1 MKTLKITLAVLISFA
16 VSAIS
21 FAGEL
26 TVTGSA
32 KATYSIRAGE
42 STTAALNSGKGIG
55 IANEFS
61 LGASG
66 EAAGVSW
73 TYRQDIDGATVQ
85 DDAQIALTYGSYG
98 TVAINVS
105 EGGNS
110 SKYKWDTNVYAPG
123 SDYGF
128 SGSSAV
134 SHKAGLKGSAWT
146 NGNDIGQY
154 ANVQYHTPDGLLPSG
169 TAVKI
174 AFAPTAAKTENNSSN
189 GSGAAATDGAEN
201 AYQVQ
206 VSSAPVEGLA
216 LSASYYQEGMDR
228 GTTSA
233 NDYEA
238 YGIAGK
244 YAVGPFTVGLGQF
257 HVVPASAKATAKNVR
272 YFDNRSYGVSFNVN
286 EALAVS
292 YGYEES
298 IQSSSNADENKVS
311 NTSTQVKSEIQAL
324 QAAYTIGGMTL
335 SIANKEID
343 NFDYTEAKNASETV
357 LSMALAF

>member
-1 MKTLKITLAVLISFA
+1 MKTIKITLAVLISFA

-32 KATYSIRAGE
+32 KATYSIRSSE
-42 STTAALNSGKGIG
+42 STTAVLNTGKGIG

-66 EAAGVSW
+66 EAAGFSW
-73 TYRQDIDGATVQ
+73 VYAQDIDGATVQ
-85 DDAQIALTYGSYG
+85 DDASIKLTYGSYG
-98 TVAINVS
+98 TVAVNVS

-128 SGSSAV
+128 SGTSKV
-134 SHKAGLKGSAWT
+134 NHKAGLKAGSWT

-154 ANVQYHTPDGLLPSG
+154 SNIQYHTPSGLLPSG
-169 TAVKI
+169 TTVKV

-189 GSGAAATDGAEN
+189 GSGAPALDGAEN

-206 VSSAPVEGLA
+206 VATAPVEGLA
-216 LSASYYQEGMDR
+216 LSASFYQEKMG
-228 GTTSA
+228 GEHA
-233 NDYEA
+233 NDYES
-238 YGIAGK
+238 YGLSGK
-244 YAVGPFTVGLGQF
+244 YAVGPFTIGAGRFQ
-257 HVVPASAKATAKNVR
+257 VVPASSKITAGNVR
-272 YFDNRSYGVSFNVN
+272 QFENKSYGLSFNVN

-292 YGYEES
+292 YGHEES
-298 IQSSSNADENKVS
+298 VQVSSNDDEDKIS
-311 NTSTQVKSEIQAL
+311 NTTTQVKSTIQAI

-335 SIANKEID
+335 SIANKELD
-343 NFDYTEAKNASETV
+343 NFDYTTDKNANETV
-357 LSMALAF
+357 VSMALAF